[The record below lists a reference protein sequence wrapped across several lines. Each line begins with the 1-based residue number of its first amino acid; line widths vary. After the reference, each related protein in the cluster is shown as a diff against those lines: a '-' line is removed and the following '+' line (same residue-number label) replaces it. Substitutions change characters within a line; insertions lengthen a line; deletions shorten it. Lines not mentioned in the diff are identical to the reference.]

1 MAGRIPQPFIDDLI
15 DRSDIVEIVSAR
27 LQLKKSGKNYS
38 ACCPFHDEK
47 TPSFTVSP
55 QKQFYYCFGCGAGG
69 NVIGFL
75 MEHDHLDFPQAV
87 EHLAKAAGMEI
98 PREESSP
105 QAEAQQRRRLD
116 IYSELEEASRFYQLQ
131 LRKHQPA
138 IDYLKSRGL
147 TGQIAKEFALGYA
160 PNEWDSLIKLKA
172 GNPEALR
179 LLAEGGM
186 LIKRDDDGKQQNS
199 DLRPSSSNERSHY
212 DRFRDRV
219 MFPIRDQRGRVIAFG
234 GRVLGEQKPKYLN
247 SPETPVFHKSRELY
261 GLYEALQQRQRP
273 DELIVVEGYMDV
285 VALAQFGVRN
295 AVATLGTSVGSAH
308 MDRIFRHVSKVV
320 FCFDG
325 DNAGR
330 TAAQR
335 ALDACLPAMLDGRQ
349 ARFLFLPEGEDPDS
363 IVRSEGAK
371 GFQER
376 TDNAKTL
383 SDFVFELAGEGLDL
397 STTDHKALYAH
408 KSLPYIQQ
416 LPKGL
421 LQSILIQRL
430 ADETGL
436 EKQQLLDSIKSQPAS
451 VSKQPVES
459 PPQKSE
465 TQEKTD
471 EAAPKNQA
479 GRISENFKKLLVL
492 ILQAPRLALSEE
504 LDDDLLAREDTQGL
518 VENIRALVRQNP
530 TAEFINLHGYWTGYA
545 PEIAEQLTR
554 IYGSS
559 LLKSLPEEKLE
570 ADFTETL
577 SRLKHRLTRAEI
589 EQRIRQIATVPFE
602 ELTPELRE
610 EQRNLH
616 NRLREGQ
623 AHKKS

>member
-15 DRSDIVEIVSAR
+15 DRSDIVEVVGSR
-27 LQLKKSGKNYS
+27 VQLKKSGKNYS

-75 MEHDHLDFPQAV
+75 MEHDHLDFPTAI
-87 EHLAKAAGMEI
+87 EELAKAAGMEV

-116 IYSELEEASRFYQLQ
+116 IYSTLEQASRFYQMQ
-131 LRKHQPA
+131 LRKHQPT

-147 TGQIAKEFALGYA
+147 TGQIAKEFSLGYA
-160 PNEWDSLIKLKA
+160 PNEWDSLIKLNSD
-172 GNPEALR
+172 NPEALR

-186 LIKRDDDGKQQNS
+186 LIKRDTQGQQ
-199 DLRPSSSNERSHY
+199 PKGERDHY

-219 MFPIRDQRGRVIAFG
+219 MFPIRDQRGRTIAFG
-234 GRVLGEQKPKYLN
+234 GRVLGDQKPKYLN

-308 MDRIFRHVSKVV
+308 MDRIFRHVSQVV

-325 DNAGR
+325 DAAGR
-330 TAAQR
+330 SAAQR
-335 ALDACLPAMLDGRQ
+335 ALDACLPTMLDGRQ
-349 ARFLFLPEGEDPDS
+349 ARFLFLPEGEDPDT
-363 IVRSEGAK
+363 IVRSEGAE
-371 GFQER
+371 GFQKR
-376 TDNAKTL
+376 IANAKTL

-397 STTDHKALYAH
+397 TTADHKALYAH
-408 KSLPYIQQ
+408 KSLPFIQR

-421 LQSILIQRL
+421 LQSVLIQRL
-430 ADETGL
+430 ADDTGL
-436 EKQQLLDSIKSQPAS
+436 DKQQLLEGLQTRRNDDESKSRPAAA
-451 VSKQPVES
+451 VE
-459 PPQKSE
+459 PDTANIEDME
-465 TQEKTD
+465 TAVDVPD
-471 EAAPKNQA
+471 EQSARP
-479 GRISENFKKLLVL
+479 ISANFKKLLAL
-492 ILQAPRLALSEE
+492 ILQSPRLALRDE
-504 LDDDLLAREDTQGL
+504 LDDELLSREDAQGL
-518 VENIRALVRQNP
+518 VESIRSLVRQNP

-545 PEIAEQLTR
+545 PEIAEQLTQ

-559 LLKSLPEEKLE
+559 LLKALPEEKLE
-570 ADFTETL
+570 ADFIETL
-577 SRLKHRLTRAEI
+577 TRFKHRLTRTEI
-589 EQRIRQIATVPFE
+589 EQRIREIAAVPFE
-602 ELTPELRE
+602 ELTPELRD

-616 NRLREGQ
+616 NKLRERQ
-623 AHKKS
+623 LHNNS